1 MNISLDPAIHD
12 LIFIGGP
19 FAVGGFLV
27 AAAFIRRL
35 VISGATYRD
44 ALAERDAWR
53 KLAEREGRLIERY
66 IRTRARNHAQAG

>member
-12 LIFIGGP
+12 LIFVGGP

-27 AAAFIRRL
+27 AAAFIRQL
-35 VISGATYRD
+35 VVAGRAYRD

-53 KLAEREGRLIERY
+53 TLAEREGRLIERY
-66 IRTRARNHAQAG
+66 IRTRARNHAQTG